1 MLLRDVCLAPG
12 LLSSNR
18 SSGGGGGDGDGGD
31 GGDGDGGGGGSQV
44 ASSVASPAPQCIN
57 Q

>member
-18 SSGGGGGDGDGGD
+18 SSGGGGGDGDGG
-31 GGDGDGGGGGSQV
+31 GGGSQV

>member
-31 GGDGDGGGGGSQV
+31 GDGGGGGSQV